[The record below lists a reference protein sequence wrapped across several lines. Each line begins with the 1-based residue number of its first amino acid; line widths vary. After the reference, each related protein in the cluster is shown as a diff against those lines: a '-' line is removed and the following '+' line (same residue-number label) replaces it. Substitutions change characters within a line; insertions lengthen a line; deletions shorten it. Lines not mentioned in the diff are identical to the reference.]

1 MNGDRYE
8 KLIGAKFAEWR
19 EQCFPDGL
27 PVQFVQDHEHCLRQD
42 RSIAALSKAGCP
54 VVQTFPKHSP
64 DLNAIEGQW
73 RQLRERLDETAPVE
87 IETRPGFLCRLR
99 RDVNWLNEHRREHAL
114 QMCTNQKER
123 DKDMEDLLGAKTKW

>member
-1 MNGDRYE
+1 MNGDKYE

-54 VVQTFPKHSP
+54 VVQNFPEHSP
-64 DLNAIEGQW
+64 DQ
-73 RQLRERLDETAPVE
+73 RHCRPVAPA
-87 IETRPGFLCRLR
+87 PGALGRNSAG
-99 RDVNWLNEHRREHAL
+99 RD
-114 QMCTNQKER
+114 R
-123 DKDMEDLLGAKTKW
+123 DPPWVLVQASPRCKLA